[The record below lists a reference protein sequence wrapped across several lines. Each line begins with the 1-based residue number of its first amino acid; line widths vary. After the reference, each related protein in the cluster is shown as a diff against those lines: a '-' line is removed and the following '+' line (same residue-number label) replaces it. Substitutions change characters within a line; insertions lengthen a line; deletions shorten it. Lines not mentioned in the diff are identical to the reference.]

1 MSPYCDTRIRTALQG
16 LLSNIL
22 GMGDKDLHEVR
33 ELYKRLREL
42 VIQYPGGWDDAAS
55 RERIHALCNAGIAA
69 LDDMECHDRLR
80 AVEEQA
86 CELYSR
92 SGHLAWERRNMR
104 GADYL
109 RLQIL
114 IALEAVNTRL
124 FFIDALRG
132 RQAVAQT

>member
-1 MSPYCDTRIRTALQG
+1 
-16 LLSNIL
+16 
-22 GMGDKDLHEVR
+22 MGDKDLNEVR

-42 VIQYPGGWDDAAS
+42 VIQNPGGWDDAAS
-55 RERIHALCNAGIAA
+55 RERIQALCNAGIAA
-69 LDDMECHDRLR
+69 LADVECQDQLR

-86 CELYSR
+86 RELYSR
-92 SGHLAWERRNMR
+92 GGHRAWQRSNMS

-132 RQAVAQT
+132 RQAVTQA

>member
-1 MSPYCDTRIRTALQG
+1 M
-16 LLSNIL
+16 
-22 GMGDKDLHEVR
+22 R

-42 VIQYPGGWDDAAS
+42 VIQNPGGWDDPAS
-55 RERIHALCNAGIAA
+55 RERIEALCNAGIAA
-69 LDDMECHDRLR
+69 LQDPDCRQHLRLVDQHAAQLFSAEEHRNWDRP
-80 AVEEQA
+80 
-86 CELYSR
+86 
-92 SGHLAWERRNMR
+92 NMT